1 MCLSERSELR
11 HIDPKARIERWDTLA
26 CLSKRSEL
34 RHIDPKATFER
45 GLSLIALASEVA
57 IHSNKSVLEERF
69 LI

>member
-1 MCLSERSELR
+1 MCLS
-11 HIDPKARIERWDTLA
+11 KQ
-26 CLSKRSEL
+26 SEL